1 MGEYNCL
8 MLFCLTAVDT
18 EMLFEVVFVFERFP
32 TLQTFELPG
41 LQALIHHDGALGRQG
56 IVLTDLILEKFVTVA
71 LFIVDTKLQIN
82 NLVRLNKN

>member
-41 LQALIHHDGALGRQG
+41 LQALIQHDGALGR
-56 IVLTDLILEKFVTVA
+56 
-71 LFIVDTKLQIN
+71 
-82 NLVRLNKN
+82 